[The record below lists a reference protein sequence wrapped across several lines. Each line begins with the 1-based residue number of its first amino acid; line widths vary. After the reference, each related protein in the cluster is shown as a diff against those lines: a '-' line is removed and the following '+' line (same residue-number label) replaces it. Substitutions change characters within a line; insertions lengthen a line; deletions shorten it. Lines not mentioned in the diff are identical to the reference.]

1 MGNFYT
7 KSSCALG
14 EHNALDSELVDA
26 MESNTVSN
34 FADDFTKGV
43 LTPKKRTP
51 CLSSEVEFTDNKP
64 DRRLPED
71 RQDVTTPKRRPEF
84 QNGNDNQINEA
95 LEFNSYYVKL
105 REQVANLM
113 EQRQRHKDDPNIR
126 SWNEQVRFSQE
137 LLIAALIDDFGAS
150 RASPYVNACRQ
161 YWHDH
166 EVMLQGGIYDCPI
179 DCEEFFKVF
188 DIEKQGLIMFEEF
201 AVILETIN
209 PELAQNEELVNII
222 FMFLDQ
228 TDRDS
233 FNEYDLECFMLKMW
247 GGDVGKFQSEVIKY
261 MADPQPITI
270 EDLQSQLR
278 KKVRHNRSMIQI
290 NLDDISIVHS
300 RHPSTISLSR
310 ELNKLSSI
318 DDINFDVLQASSP
331 DTDVIQD
338 ATSELLEK
346 MRQLREDM
354 DSKRVSTAFGTL
366 DLFDRKS
373 DNNLSPLEALQT
385 RRRASSNQ
393 RWNPG
398 RRSTSVRNYFQDL
411 DVPNYFSD
419 CDTIRESVSVSRTM
433 ADLFDEEESS
443 LLDDAEE
450 G

>member
-1 MGNFYT
+1 
-7 KSSCALG
+7 
-14 EHNALDSELVDA
+14 
-26 MESNTVSN
+26 
-34 FADDFTKGV
+34 
-43 LTPKKRTP
+43 
-51 CLSSEVEFTDNKP
+51 
-64 DRRLPED
+64 
-71 RQDVTTPKRRPEF
+71 
-84 QNGNDNQINEA
+84 
-95 LEFNSYYVKL
+95 
-105 REQVANLM
+105 M

-209 PELAQNEELVNII
+209 ADLAQNEELVNII

-261 MADPQPITI
+261 MADPQTI
-270 EDLQSQLR
+270 STQELQSQIR
-278 KKVRHNRSMIQI
+278 KKVRQNRSLIQI

-300 RHPSTISLSR
+300 RQPSTISLSG
-310 ELNKLSSI
+310 ELNKMSSV
-318 DDINFDVLQASSP
+318 DDIPFDVLQPSSP
-331 DTDVIQD
+331 DTDNLIQD

-366 DLFDRKS
+366 DLSDRKS
-373 DNNLSPLEALQT
+373 DSNLSPLEALQG
-385 RRRASSNQ
+385 RRRASSNHK
-393 RWNPG
+393 WNPG
-398 RRSTSVRNYFQDL
+398 RRSTSVRNYFSDL

-419 CDTIRESVSVSRTM
+419 CDTIRESVSVSRT
-433 ADLFDEEESS
+433 AAELFDEEESS
-443 LLDDAEE
+443 LLDDGECEAE
-450 G
+450 